1 MSTLKNID
9 RQIAD
14 RMRTARTHLM
24 TAEELFHLPDDGFR
38 HELIKG
44 ELLTMSPSGREH
56 GIIIGRLSRKLGN
69 YVETQQLGEI
79 LGAESGFKLETN
91 PDTVLAPDIA
101 FLSNE
106 RLRLATKAFHP
117 GAPDLVVEVLSP
129 NDRKREVEQKTAMWL
144 ALGTSAV
151 WLVDPKEKTIDVRLA
166 NGEKSTFTETAE
178 LVDEVVVR
186 GFRIRVA
193 EIFP

>member
-1 MSTLKNID
+1 MST
-9 RQIAD
+9 Q
-14 RMRTARTHLM
+14 THLM
-24 TAEELFHLPDDGFR
+24 TAEELFVLQDDGVR

-56 GIIIGRLSRKLGN
+56 VIIIGRLSRKLGN
-69 YVETQQLGEI
+69 YVESQQLGEV
-79 LGAESGFKLETN
+79 LGAGGGFRLEEN

-101 FLSNE
+101 FISTE
-106 RLRLATKAFHP
+106 RLGPNIVGFHP

-144 ALGTSAV
+144 GFGANAV
-151 WLVDPKEKTIDVRLA
+151 WLVDPRTRTIDVRLS
-166 NGEKSTFTETAE
+166 NGERMTFAE
-178 LVDEVVVR
+178 KDELTDSVVVR
-186 GFRIRVA
+186 GFRLRVA